1 MLNGQGFS
9 LPNPRM
15 RVSQYPI
22 HHASKG
28 ATMNIKFVL
37 VAAAS
42 VAATTL
48 PAQTSLTV
56 GAADVLPTS
65 IPRMVR
71 VRG

>member
-1 MLNGQGFS
+1 
-9 LPNPRM
+9 
-15 RVSQYPI
+15 
-22 HHASKG
+22 
-28 ATMNIKFVL
+28 MNIKFVL